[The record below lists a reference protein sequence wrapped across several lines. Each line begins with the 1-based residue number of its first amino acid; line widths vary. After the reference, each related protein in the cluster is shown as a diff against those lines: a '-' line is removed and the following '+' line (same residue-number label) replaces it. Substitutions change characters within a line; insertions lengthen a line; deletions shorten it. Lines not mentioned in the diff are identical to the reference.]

1 MERKEEITILKR
13 RGNKFFQN
21 IYLVIIFIFLY
32 APIAALMIFSFNKSK
47 SMGHITGFTLH
58 WYSELFRNETILS
71 ALYYTVTIAIIAS
84 IISTIFGTIT
94 AIGIYK
100 MRGKRKKVLLNIN
113 YLPVLNTE
121 IVTGIAIMSLFAFF
135 QMDFGFRTMLIAHIM
150 FCVPYVILS
159 VLPKLRQ
166 LPANAEEAALDL
178 GATPWYAIR
187 KVVIPQIKPG
197 IISGFLMAFTMSI
210 DDFVI
215 SFFNT
220 GNGVSNLSIEIYGM
234 ARRGIKPEIN
244 ALSTLMFTTVL
255 ILLILANR
263 KDSIIKNNTNREE
276 LEG

>member
-13 RGNKFFQN
+13 NNTNIFQN
-21 IYLVIIFIFLY
+21 IYLVLIFIFLY
-32 APIAALMIFSFNKSK
+32 APIAALIIFSFNKSK

-58 WYSELFRNETILS
+58 WYKELFSNETILS
-71 ALYYTVTIAIIAS
+71 ALYYTVTIAIVAS
-84 IISTIFGTIT
+84 VLSTIFGTIT

-100 MRGKRKKVLLNIN
+100 MRGKRKQVLLNVN

-121 IVTGIAIMSLFAFF
+121 IVTGIAIMSLFTFF
-135 QMDFGFRTMLIAHIM
+135 NMDFGFNTMLISHIM

-166 LPANAEEAALDL
+166 LPENAEEAALDL

-263 KDSIIKNNTNREE
+263 KDSIIKNASARDNI
-276 LEG
+276 GG

>member
-1 MERKEEITILKR
+1 
-13 RGNKFFQN
+13 
-21 IYLVIIFIFLY
+21 
-32 APIAALMIFSFNKSK
+32 MIFSFNKSK

-84 IISTIFGTIT
+84 IVSTIFGTIT